1 MAGIIK
7 VGCKLPAG
15 IQLPALKGMQEG
27 FAPPVLNGSYTH
39 PSFDARSGIRDSLAF
54 GTTDV
59 DADYWAAFVKAFP
72 TWPPLKRGMVF
83 AFEKA
88 ADLKAKAKELEGEKT
103 GFEGADPDAKG
114 SGVKR
119 ANIK

>member
-15 IQLPALKGMQEG
+15 VQLPALPNMPAG
-27 FAPPVLNGSYTH
+27 FSPPVLNGSYSH
-39 PSFDARSGIRDSLAF
+39 PSFDQRSGLRDSLAF

-59 DADYWAAFVKAFP
+59 DADYWEAFVKACP
-72 TWPPLKRGMVF
+72 TWEPLKRGMVF

-88 ADLKAKAKELEGEKT
+88 SDLKAKAKEMENVKT
-103 GFEGADPDAKG
+103 GFEGADPEAKG
-114 SGVKR
+114 SGVKK
-119 ANIK
+119 AVIK